1 MDEASEP
8 AAAEGAGAAPVLK
21 LLQPDYAF
29 EFHGA
34 LTRGWHAQ
42 LYAAEAEDGSVERLI
57 VLR

>member
-8 AAAEGAGAAPVLK
+8 AAAEGAAAPALK

-29 EFHGA
+29 EVHGA